1 MSASIVYQ
9 NDKFTVYCADAH
21 DVFRPYPA
29 KDTLT
34 ERAKKAAFSLPI
46 GKEKK
51 NVFQIIVAS
60 KENVVVRDVLG
71 RGVFC
76 FAVQGYAPDGEAFRR
91 TMPIEAGKPWPLW
104 CLIDA
109 SAADSDTEQLTL
121 VLADGEEISF
131 AIQLTHTDESVFS
144 LYDRD
149 SLARLEW
156 LNSREGT
163 ENTLP
168 QGFSPVKL
176 DGQTIKLLGR
186 DIRLNNDGA
195 IVGIHSYFVGNNS
208 TLSSTPR
215 ELLEKPI
222 AYAVYE
228 DGQPLRFKGKAFSFT
243 SVSDTH
249 VGWEAVGACGE
260 LLLTVTGRVEF
271 DGTVTY
277 NAKLE
282 NCRGRKLT
290 TALTHYPRAEFAKY
304 FVGLGRQG
312 QKLPE
317 SFTWKWDEEKQQDAY
332 WCGSINGG
340 VYACPQMKQRAYPFV
355 NIYYHHGEKNLPA
368 TWVNNGKGYFAL
380 DNGDALSLQYNSGE
394 ITCTE
399 DSLEF
404 CMELMIS
411 PFKLVDQHKHW
422 KTHYYHKNY
431 NDNYTEADIL
441 DAVANGCT
449 HINLHHGN
457 DTLPF
462 LNYPLYDFP
471 AMKALSDLAHKHGLG
486 LKPYY
491 TVREQTTRMPEI
503 YALRALR
510 EEIFPL
516 PTTTTGALWQEGR
529 IDPFIVENFGKEA
542 IPAWKHTFDKGA
554 YAGTTDPTVIANSNS
569 RICNFYVGC
578 ISWMAQQ
585 KLIDGLYLDDVGY
598 DRTVMRR
605 VRRVFDQYNP
615 DARIDFHTW
624 NHFED
629 RHGAGY
635 GHNCLIYANLF
646 PYLDSLWIGE
656 EFDYENSSA
665 EYMLTEVSGLPFGL
679 MSEMLQGRCNAF
691 RGMLYG
697 MTSRYPFYRVY
708 SDVSPVPLW
717 KLRERFGFD
726 DVEMIGY
733 WEDEKPVWSNV
744 DGVEC
749 TTYYNK
755 KQDRY
760 LCCFANFNDGEVE
773 FVPQGKIFENRR
785 IVAPLIDKIQSRNE
799 HIRHGG
805 SIRLKQSGGIILWIE

>member
-1 MSASIVYQ
+1 MSISVVFR
-9 NDKFTVYCADAH
+9 NDKLTVYCADARS
-21 DVFRPYPA
+21 VFRPYPA
-29 KDTLT
+29 KDTLLAQ
-34 ERAKKAAFSLPI
+34 AKEATFTLPI

-51 NVFQIIVAS
+51 NVFQIIVES
-60 KENVVVRDVLG
+60 KTDITVSDVIG
-71 RGVFC
+71 NGIFC
-76 FAVQGYAPDGEAFRR
+76 LAVQGYTMNGEPFRR

-109 SAADSDTEQLTL
+109 ETVESRTEHLTL
-121 VLADGEEISF
+121 VLDNGDEISF
-131 AIQLTHTDESVFS
+131 DIQLEQTAEAVAS
-144 LYDRD
+144 LFDRD

-156 LNSREGT
+156 FNSREGT
-163 ENTLP
+163 EDTLP
-168 QGFSPVKL
+168 RGFSPVAV

-186 DIRLNNDGA
+186 DILLNNAGA
-195 IVGIHSYFVGNNS
+195 IVSIRTYFVGNNT
-208 TLSSTPR
+208 TLSQTPR
-215 ELLEKPI
+215 ELLAKPI
-222 AYAVYE
+222 AYAVFE
-228 DGQPLRFKGKAFSFT
+228 EGRQLNFTEKAFSF
-243 SVSDTH
+243 SEVSDTH
-249 VGWEAVGACGE
+249 AVWEAVSVCGE
-260 LLLTVTGRVEF
+260 LTLNVTGRVEF

-282 NCRGRKLT
+282 NCCGRKIT
-290 TALTHYPRAEFAKY
+290 VTLTHYPCAEFAKY
-304 FVGLGRQG
+304 FVGLGHQG

-317 SFTWKWDEEKQQDAY
+317 SFTWKWDEKKHQDAY

-368 TWVNNGKGYFAL
+368 AWVNDGKGYFAL
-380 DNGDALSLQYNSGE
+380 ENGDELSLQYNSGE

-399 DSLEF
+399 DTLEF

-411 PFKLVDQHKHW
+411 PFKLIDQNKHW

-441 DAVANGCT
+441 DAIENGCT

-462 LNYPLYDFP
+462 LNYPVYDIS
-471 AMKALSDLAHKHGLG
+471 AMKELADLAHKHGLG

-491 TVREQTTRMPEI
+491 TVRELTTRMPEI
-503 YALRALR
+503 FAIRALR
-510 EEIFPL
+510 DEIIPV

-529 IDPFIVENFGKEA
+529 IDPFIVENFGTEA
-542 IPAWKHTFDKGA
+542 IPAWKHTFDKGT
-554 YAGTTDPTVIANSNS
+554 YAGTTDPTVVTNCNS
-569 RICNFYVGC
+569 RMSNFYVGC
-578 ISWMAQQ
+578 ISWMTQNVG
-585 KLIDGLYLDDVGY
+585 IDGLYLDDVGY
-598 DRTVMRR
+598 DRIVIRR

-635 GHNCLIYANLF
+635 AHNCLIYANLF
-646 PYLDSLWIGE
+646 PYLDSLWVGE

-679 MSEMLQGRCNAF
+679 MGEMLQGRCNAF

-697 MTSRYPFYRVY
+697 MTSRYPYYRVY
-708 SDVSPVPLW
+708 SDISPVPVW

-726 DVEMIGY
+726 DVEMIGF
-733 WEDEKPVWSNV
+733 WEDEKPAYSNV
-744 DGVEC
+744 DGIEC

-773 FVPQGKIFENRR
+773 FVPQGSIFENRS
-785 IVAPLIDKIQSRNE
+785 ISAPSIDKIQGGKE
-799 HIRHGG
+799 HIRQGEA
-805 SIRLKQSGGIILWIE
+805 IRLEKSGGIILWVE